1 LGVFVTKRDA
11 IVLYVTGIIS
21 FLIVG
26 TLWVLW
32 RLESSWFGYRPLTI
46 SEDIILVLV
55 SAVGL
60 ALLGLLVLG
69 CLALGRR
76 LDRGRRI
83 TTDTHIWNV
92 GFIVALAVWV
102 GLRVAILRLEAMGEP
117 EGFHTPTIIT
127 DPAIAVTI
135 GCLGALALWFK
146 GTRGVALLML
156 LYVLLFAAWIGGWF
170 SPLLSWLGAR

>member
-1 LGVFVTKRDA
+1 
-11 IVLYVTGIIS
+11 
-21 FLIVG
+21 
-26 TLWVLW
+26 
-32 RLESSWFGYRPLTI
+32 
-46 SEDIILVLV
+46 
-55 SAVGL
+55 
-60 ALLGLLVLG
+60 
-69 CLALGRR
+69 
-76 LDRGRRI
+76 
-83 TTDTHIWNV
+83 
-92 GFIVALAVWV
+92 
-102 GLRVAILRLEAMGEP
+102 VAILRLEAMGEP